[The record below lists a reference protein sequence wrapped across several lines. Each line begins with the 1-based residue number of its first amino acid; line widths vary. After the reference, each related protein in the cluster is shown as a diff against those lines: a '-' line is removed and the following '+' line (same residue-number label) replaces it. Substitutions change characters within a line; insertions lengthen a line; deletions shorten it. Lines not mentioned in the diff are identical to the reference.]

1 MATPIAGS
9 RPAFHQKGLM
19 AADRGRR
26 PLGVCGMHPDHQE
39 ALKKNRVVL
48 AQQLL
53 LGELLEHLLEKDIIT
68 FEMREHIQAKVGSFG
83 QNVELLNLLPKR
95 GPQAFDAFCAA
106 LRETK
111 QGHLEDLLLTT
122 LSNLQHVTP
131 PVWSSRR
138 GLSCDY
144 DSSLSFPVYESCPPP
159 KQLRLS
165 ADSVEPSLDDGDGPP
180 CLQVKPCT
188 PEFYQTHYQLAY
200 RLQSRPRGLALVL
213 SNVHFTGEKDLEFR
227 SGGDVDHSTLV
238 ALFKLLG
245 YEVHVLF
252 DQTAQEMQK
261 KLQDFARLP
270 AHRVTDSCIVALLS
284 HGVEG
289 GVYGVDGKL
298 LQLQEVFQIFDNA
311 NCPSLQNKPKMF
323 FIQACRGDE
332 TDRGVDQ
339 QDGKNHAPSPGCEE
353 SDAGR
358 EDLLKMR
365 LPTRSD
371 MICGYACLKGTAAMR
386 NTKRGSWYIEALTQV
401 FCQRACDMHVADM
414 LVKVNAL
421 IKEREGYAPG
431 TEFHR
436 CKEMSEYCSTLCRH
450 LYLFPGHP
458 PT

>member
-1 MATPIAGS
+1 MAAPSAGP
-9 RPAFHQKGLM
+9 RFALQQKGLM
-19 AADRGRR
+19 TADRGRR
-26 PLGVCGMHPDHQE
+26 ILGVYGMHPDHQE

-48 AQQLL
+48 AKQLL
-53 LGELLEHLLEKDIIT
+53 LSELLEHLLEKDIIT
-68 FEMREHIQAKVGSFG
+68 LEMREHIQAKVCSFS

-95 GPQAFDAFCAA
+95 GPQAFDAFCVA

-122 LSNLQHVTP
+122 LAGLQHILP
-131 PVWSSRR
+131 P
-138 GLSCDY
+138 LSCDY
-144 DSSLSFPVYESCPPP
+144 NLSLPFPVCESCPRR
-159 KQLRLS
+159 KQRRLS
-165 ADSVEPSLDDGDGPP
+165 PDTMEHSLDHGDGPP
-180 CLQVKPCT
+180 GLQVKSCT
-188 PEFYQTHYQLAY
+188 PEFYQTHYQL
-200 RLQSRPRGLALVL
+200 
-213 SNVHFTGEKDLEFR
+213 
-227 SGGDVDHSTLV
+227 
-238 ALFKLLG
+238 
-245 YEVHVLF
+245 
-252 DQTAQEMQK
+252 EMQE
-261 KLQDFARLP
+261 KLQNFAQLP

-289 GVYGVDGKL
+289 GVYGVDGTL
-298 LQLQEVFQIFDNA
+298 LQLQEVFRLFDNA

-339 QDGKNHAPSPGCEE
+339 QDGKNHERSPECEE
-353 SDAGR
+353 SDASKEEG
-358 EDLLKMR
+358 LKMR

-371 MICGYACLKGTAAMR
+371 MICGYACLRGTAAMR
-386 NTKRGSWYIEALTQV
+386 NTKRGSWYVEALAQV
-401 FCQRACDMHVADM
+401 FSERACDKHVADM
-414 LVKVNAL
+414 LVEVNAL

>member
-1 MATPIAGS
+1 MLS
-9 RPAFHQKGLM
+9 LRVCLFVCRM
-19 AADRGRR
+19 
-26 PLGVCGMHPDHQE
+26 LGVCGMHPDHQE

-48 AQQLL
+48 AKQLL
-53 LGELLEHLLEKDIIT
+53 LSELLEHLLEKDIIT
-68 FEMREHIQAKVGSFG
+68 LEMREHIQAKVGSFS
-83 QNVELLNLLPKR
+83 QNVELLSLLPKR
-95 GPQAFDAFCAA
+95 GPHAFDAFCVA

-111 QGHLEDLLLTT
+111 QDHLEELLLKT
-122 LSNLQHVTP
+122 LSGLHRVHPPEWSPRHV
-131 PVWSSRR
+131 
-138 GLSCDY
+138 LSCDY
-144 DSSLSFPVYESCPPP
+144 NLNLPLLVHETCSPH
-159 KQLRLS
+159 KQPRLS
-165 ADSVEPSLDDGDGPP
+165 ADTVERPLDDRDGPP

-188 PEFYQTHYQLAY
+188 PEFYQTHCQLAY

-213 SNVHFTGEKDLEFR
+213 SNVHFTGEKDLDFR

-245 YEVHVLF
+245 YQVHVLL
-252 DQTAQEMQK
+252 DQTAQEMQE
-261 KLQDFARLP
+261 KLQDFAQLP
-270 AHRVTDSCIVALLS
+270 THRVTDSCIVALLS

-289 GVYGVDGKL
+289 GIYGVDGKL
-298 LQLQEVFQIFDNA
+298 LQLQEVFRLFDNA

-339 QDGKNHAPSPGCEE
+339 QDGKTHAPSPGCEE
-353 SDAGR
+353 SYAG
-358 EDLLKMR
+358 EEELLKTR

-371 MICGYACLKGTAAMR
+371 MICGYACLRGTAAMR
-386 NTKRGSWYIEALTQV
+386 NTKRGSWYVEALTQV
-401 FCQRACDMHVADM
+401 FSERACDMHVADM
-414 LVKVNAL
+414 LVRVNAL

-450 LYLFPGHP
+450 LYLFPGHL

>member
-131 PVWSSRR
+131 P
-138 GLSCDY
+138 LSCDY

-323 FIQACRGDE
+323 FIQACRG
-332 TDRGVDQ
+332 GAS
-339 QDGKNHAPSPGCEE
+339 GSLGH
-353 SDAGR
+353 
-358 EDLLKMR
+358 LL
-365 LPTRSD
+365 LF
-371 MICGYACLKGTAAMR
+371 TAA
-386 NTKRGSWYIEALTQV
+386 TASLAL
-401 FCQRACDMHVADM
+401 
-414 LVKVNAL
+414 
-421 IKEREGYAPG
+421 
-431 TEFHR
+431 
-436 CKEMSEYCSTLCRH
+436 
-450 LYLFPGHP
+450 
-458 PT
+458 

>member
-1 MATPIAGS
+1 MAAPSAAS
-9 RPAFHQKGLM
+9 RPCLHRKEVM

-26 PLGVCGMHPDHQE
+26 ILGVCGMHPDHQE

-48 AQQLL
+48 AKQLL
-53 LGELLEHLLEKDIIT
+53 LSELLEHLLEKDIIT
-68 FEMREHIQAKVGSFG
+68 LEMREHIQAKVGSFS

-95 GPQAFDAFCAA
+95 GPQAFNAFCVA

-122 LSNLQHVTP
+122 LSDLQHAIP
-131 PVWSSRR
+131 P
-138 GLSCDY
+138 LSCDN
-144 DSSLSFPVYESCPPP
+144 DWSLPFPMCESCPPH

-165 ADSVEPSLDDGDGPP
+165 PDAVEHSLDNGDGPP
-180 CLQVKPCT
+180 CLHVKPCT
-188 PEFYQTHYQLAY
+188 PEFYQTHYQL
-200 RLQSRPRGLALVL
+200 
-213 SNVHFTGEKDLEFR
+213 
-227 SGGDVDHSTLV
+227 
-238 ALFKLLG
+238 
-245 YEVHVLF
+245 
-252 DQTAQEMQK
+252 EMQE
-261 KLQDFARLP
+261 KLQNFAQLP

-289 GVYGVDGKL
+289 GIYGVDGKL
-298 LQLQEVFQIFDNA
+298 LQLQEVFRLFDNA
-311 NCPSLQNKPKMF
+311 SCPNLQNKPKMF

-339 QDGKNHAPSPGCEE
+339 QDGKNSAGSSECEE
-353 SDAGR
+353 SDDSK
-358 EDLLKMR
+358 ELLKTR

-371 MICGYACLKGTAAMR
+371 MICGYACLRGTAAMR

-401 FCQRACDMHVADM
+401 FSERACDTHVADM
-414 LVKVNAL
+414 LVTVNAL

>member
-1 MATPIAGS
+1 MAAPSAGS
-9 RPAFHQKGLM
+9 PPALQQRGLM
-19 AADRGRR
+19 AADRRR
-26 PLGVCGMHPDHQE
+26 RISVVYGMHPDHQE
-39 ALKKNRVVL
+39 TLKKNRVVL
-48 AQQLL
+48 AKQLL
-53 LGELLEHLLEKDIIT
+53 LSELLEHLLEKDIIT
-68 FEMREHIQAKVGSFG
+68 LEMRELIQAKVGSFS

-122 LSNLQHVTP
+122 LSGLQHVLP
-131 PVWSSRR
+131 P
-138 GLSCDY
+138 LSCDY
-144 DSSLSFPVYESCPPP
+144 DMNLPFPVCESCTPH

-165 ADSVEPSLDDGDGPP
+165 SDTMEHSLDNGDGPP

-188 PEFYQTHYQLAY
+188 PEFYQTHCQLAY

-213 SNVHFTGEKDLEFR
+213 SNVLFTGEKELEFR

-238 ALFKLLG
+238 TLFKHLG
-245 YEVHVLF
+245 YNVHVLH
-252 DQTAQEMQK
+252 DQTAQEMQE
-261 KLQDFARLP
+261 KLQNFAQLP

-289 GVYGVDGKL
+289 SIYGVDGKL
-298 LQLQEVFQIFDNA
+298 LQLQEVFRLFDNA

-339 QDGKNHAPSPGCEE
+339 QDGKKPGCEE
-353 SDAGR
+353 SDAGKEEMLR
-358 EDLLKMR
+358 MR

-386 NTKRGSWYIEALTQV
+386 NTKRGSWYIEALAQV
-401 FCQRACDMHVADM
+401 FSERACDMHVADM
-414 LVKVNAL
+414 LVKAISSKRAGTLALLPVWTQCLALTKSSVNV
-421 IKEREGYAPG
+421 R
-431 TEFHR
+431 
-436 CKEMSEYCSTLCRH
+436 
-450 LYLFPGHP
+450 
-458 PT
+458 

>member
-1 MATPIAGS
+1 MAAPSAGS
-9 RPAFHQKGLM
+9 WSTFKHKELM

-26 PLGVCGMHPDHQE
+26 SAWFCIQSPDFRRRNLQKDTE
-39 ALKKNRVVL
+39 IKTKELIENSSLELQRIKNYAVM
-48 AQQLL
+48 
-53 LGELLEHLLEKDIIT
+53 EK
-68 FEMREHIQAKVGSFG
+68 EEENNAKVGSFS

-95 GPQAFDAFCAA
+95 GPQAFDAFCEA

-111 QGHLEDLLLTT
+111 QGHLEDMLLTT
-122 LSNLQHVTP
+122 LSGLQHVLP
-131 PVWSSRR
+131 P
-138 GLSCDY
+138 LSCDY
-144 DSSLSFPVYESCPPP
+144 DLSLPFPVCESCPLH
-159 KQLRLS
+159 KKVRLS
-165 ADSVEPSLDDGDGPP
+165 TDTVEHSLDNKDGPV

-188 PEFYQTHYQLAY
+188 PEFYQTHFQLAY

-213 SNVHFTGEKDLEFR
+213 SNVHFTGEKELEFR

-238 ALFKLLG
+238 TLFKLLG
-245 YEVHVLF
+245 YDVHVLR
-252 DQTAQEMQK
+252 DQTAQEMQE
-261 KLQDFARLP
+261 KLQNFARLP

-289 GVYGVDGKL
+289 AIYGVDGKL
-298 LQLQEVFQIFDNA
+298 LQLQEVFRLFDNA

-339 QDGKNHAPSPGCEE
+339 QDGKNHAGSPGCEE
-353 SDAGR
+353 SDAGK
-358 EDLLKMR
+358 EKLPKMR

-401 FCQRACDMHVADM
+401 FSERACDMHVADM

-421 IKEREGYAPG
+421 IKDREGYAPG

-436 CKEMSEYCSTLCRH
+436 CKEMSEYCSTLCHH

>member
-1 MATPIAGS
+1 MAAPSAGS
-9 RPAFHQKGLM
+9 LPALQQKGLM

-26 PLGVCGMHPDHQE
+26 ILGVCGMHPDHQE

-48 AQQLL
+48 AKQLL
-53 LGELLEHLLEKDIIT
+53 LSELLEHLLEKDIIT
-68 FEMREHIQAKVGSFG
+68 LEMRELIQAKVGNFS

-95 GPQAFDAFCAA
+95 GPQAFEAFCAA

-122 LSNLQHVTP
+122 LSGLQHVLP
-131 PVWSSRR
+131 P
-138 GLSCDY
+138 LSCDY
-144 DSSLSFPVYESCPPP
+144 DLSFPFPVCESCPPH

-165 ADSVEPSLDDGDGPP
+165 TDDS
-180 CLQVKPCT
+180 
-188 PEFYQTHYQLAY
+188 FYGNWRLEQLVQAY
-200 RLQSRPRGLALVL
+200 RLRSRPRGLALVL

-245 YEVHVLF
+245 YNVHILL
-252 DQTAQEMQK
+252 DQTAKEMQE
-261 KLQDFARLP
+261 KLQNFAQLP
-270 AHRVTDSCIVALLS
+270 AHRLTDSCIVALLS

-289 GVYGVDGKL
+289 GIYGVDGKL
-298 LQLQEVFQIFDNA
+298 LQLQEVFRLFDNA

-339 QDGKNHAPSPGCEE
+339 QDGKNHAKPPECEE
-353 SDAGR
+353 SDAGK
-358 EDLLKMR
+358 EGLLKMR

-401 FCQRACDMHVADM
+401 FSERACDMHVADM

>member
-1 MATPIAGS
+1 MAAPSAASG
-9 RPAFHQKGLM
+9 PALQQKGLM

-26 PLGVCGMHPDHQE
+26 MLGVCGMHPDHQE

-48 AQQLL
+48 AKQLL
-53 LGELLEHLLEKDIIT
+53 LSELLEHLLEKDIIT
-68 FEMREHIQAKVGSFG
+68 LEMREHIQAKVGSFS

-95 GPQAFDAFCAA
+95 GPQAFDAFCVA

-111 QGHLEDLLLTT
+111 QDHLEELLLET
-122 LSNLQHVTP
+122 LSGLQHVHP
-131 PVWSSRR
+131 PVWSPRHV
-138 GLSCDY
+138 LSCDY
-144 DSSLSFPVYESCPPP
+144 NLSLPFPVRESCPPH
-159 KQLRLS
+159 KQPRLS
-165 ADSVEPSLDDGDGPP
+165 ADVGERSLDDGDGPP

-245 YEVHVLF
+245 YQVHVLL
-252 DQTAQEMQK
+252 DQTAQEMQE
-261 KLQDFARLP
+261 KLQDFAQLP
-270 AHRVTDSCIVALLS
+270 THRVTDSCIVALLS

-298 LQLQEVFQIFDNA
+298 LQEVFQLFDNA

-339 QDGKNHAPSPGCEE
+339 QDGKNHAQSPECEE
-353 SDAGR
+353 SDAGK
-358 EDLLKMR
+358 EELLKMR

-371 MICGYACLKGTAAMR
+371 MICGYACLRGTAAMR

-401 FCQRACDMHVADM
+401 FSERACDMHVADM
-414 LVKVNAL
+414 LVRVNAL

-436 CKEMSEYCSTLCRH
+436 CKEMSEYCSTLCRR
-450 LYLFPGHP
+450 LYLFPGQP
-458 PT
+458 PA